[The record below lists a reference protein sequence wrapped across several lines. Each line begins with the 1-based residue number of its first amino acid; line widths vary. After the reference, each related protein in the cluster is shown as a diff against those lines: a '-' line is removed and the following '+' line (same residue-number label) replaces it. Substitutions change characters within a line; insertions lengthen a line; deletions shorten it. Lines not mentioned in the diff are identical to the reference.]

1 VTWNTETR
9 NLVAEGKQYHIACGP
24 GDVGRYV
31 FVPGDPGRVPMI
43 ARYFDDARHIATNR
57 EYVTYTGTL
66 DGVPVSATSTG
77 IGSPSAAIAMEELA
91 AIGSDTFLRVGK
103 SGGLQ
108 EHLPVGSLVIAT
120 GAVRD
125 EGTSR
130 AYVPIEF
137 PAVADLQLVNAL
149 VAAAEE
155 SGIPY
160 HYGIVE
166 SKDAFYAEIRPES
179 LPNGAAVTQ
188 HWTALRAAGVLAS
201 EMEAAAL
208 FTIAS
213 SKRLRAGCLLQVAD
227 NQYAGHHLG
236 REVSME
242 ETIAVGIEAI
252 RRLIREDRAKA
263 G

>member
-1 VTWNTETR
+1 
-9 NLVAEGKQYHIACGP
+9 
-24 GDVGRYV
+24 
-31 FVPGDPGRVPMI
+31 
-43 ARYFDDARHIATNR
+43 
-57 EYVTYTGTL
+57 
-66 DGVPVSATSTG
+66 
-77 IGSPSAAIAMEELA
+77 
-91 AIGSDTFLRVGK
+91 
-103 SGGLQ
+103 
-108 EHLPVGSLVIAT
+108 VIAT